1 MYLGDGLE
9 RSCDIQRCLESYSG
23 EAGASRCGV
32 LRIPTPLQRVVC
44 RLIVFKI
51 IEAGCAETTRFSRLT
66 FGQAIRQERERMG
79 LSQEDF
85 AERANVH
92 RTYISSIELGKVSV
106 GIEIAHA
113 LACALGVRLSELVR
127 KAE

>member
-1 MYLGDGLE
+1 M
-9 RSCDIQRCLESYSG
+9 
-23 EAGASRCGV
+23 A
-32 LRIPTPLQRVVC
+32 
-44 RLIVFKI
+44 K
-51 IEAGCAETTRFSRLT
+51 TTRFSRRT
-66 FGQAIRQERERMG
+66 FGVAIRRERENLG

-113 LACALGVRLSELVR
+113 LACALEMRLSELIR